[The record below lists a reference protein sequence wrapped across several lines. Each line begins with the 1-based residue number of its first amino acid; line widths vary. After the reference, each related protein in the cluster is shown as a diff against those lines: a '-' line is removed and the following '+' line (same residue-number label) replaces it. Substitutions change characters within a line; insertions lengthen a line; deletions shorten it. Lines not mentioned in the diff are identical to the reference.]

1 MCGCPQSYRD
11 MTSLWNINKGG
22 NMDFFS
28 RVINRSI
35 QHERDIDGYEIY
47 VVKHTPFIISKLRQF
62 HTGTYI
68 QRFYLA
74 CTEISQ

>member
-1 MCGCPQSYRD
+1 
-11 MTSLWNINKGG
+11 
-22 NMDFFS
+22 MDFLS

-47 VVKHTPFIISKLRQF
+47 VVKHAPVIIPKLREF

-68 QRFYLA
+68 DRFYLA
-74 CTEISQ
+74 